1 MGRPP
6 SKNKAKKQ
14 QSQPADSDNF
24 ISRKAGDLSAFI
36 TAIYTLP
43 PAQKALRTKILS
55 FNAWADWPSHSDVRN
70 GLGAMALK
78 TGDNSV
84 LKRANAALRA
94 AVAKY
99 GERDLVPQKEIL
111 DVYVDVL
118 SRCANVQTIE
128 IPAEWAGAF
137 EWKEGQFLKVDRGS
151 KKVVE
156 GGRRIRWGPPVDL
169 EQSEEESEEDE
180 EAGEERGEGM
190 EWVLFGYGVYGAA
203 SVLSGKSS
211 ALSL

>member
-1 MGRPP
+1 MC
-6 SKNKAKKQ
+6 A
-14 QSQPADSDNF
+14 
-24 ISRKAGDLSAFI
+24 
-36 TAIYTLP
+36 
-43 PAQKALRTKILS
+43 
-55 FNAWADWPSHSDVRN
+55 
-70 GLGAMALK
+70 
-78 TGDNSV
+78 GDNSV

-180 EAGEERGEGM
+180 EAGEERGEGSEERSLLM
-190 EWVLFGYGVYGAA
+190 E
-203 SVLSGKSS
+203 
-211 ALSL
+211 

>member
-78 TGDNSV
+78 TGM
-84 LKRANAALRA
+84 L
-94 AVAKY
+94 
-99 GERDLVPQKEIL
+99 
-111 DVYVDVL
+111 
-118 SRCANVQTIE
+118 C
-128 IPAEWAGAF
+128 F
-137 EWKEGQFLKVDRGS
+137 
-151 KKVVE
+151 
-156 GGRRIRWGPPVDL
+156 PPVSIHQRTSRL
-169 EQSEEESEEDE
+169 TCLTFLPRSSEYQSPS
-180 EAGEERGEGM
+180 R
-190 EWVLFGYGVYGAA
+190 
-203 SVLSGKSS
+203 S
-211 ALSL
+211 